1 MRHNVYG
8 KKLSRNKNERTGLFK
23 NLVQSLVQHEKIET
37 TEAKAKAIKGLID
50 KIINQAKT
58 PSTRR
63 LVSQFLIQKK
73 TQEKLFNEL
82 LPRLVTRTSGYT
94 STVKMGRRLGDGTM
108 MVQIRLL
115 VEEVKKETKR
125 QSEKVTKGDKVEA
138 VVEIKEPKV
147 EKKVSTKKVV
157 KKGDK
162 GS

>member
-125 QSEKVTKGDKVEA
+125 QSEKV
-138 VVEIKEPKV
+138 